1 MSVATTTAP
10 DAVTHAPA
18 IRCRGAR
25 KVFSGA
31 VAVQGADVTVRPG
44 EVHALVGE
52 NGAGKSTLLGMISG
66 RLAADDGTVEVFGR
80 RLSGGDPRESRELGL
95 VTVYQEL
102 TMIPGLSAEANVF
115 LGQTRSRRGLL
126 DRRWM
131 RRRYLELC
139 EELDVH
145 VPPGTVV
152 RDLSVSQQQMLEIMR
167 GVQSDAR
174 IVVLDEPTAALA
186 EHERETL
193 YRVLRTLVARG
204 TTIVFVSHNLEEVL
218 DLSDT
223 ITVLRDGAVVRSAP
237 RAEWTRPTLI
247 EHMVGRSVDKLAD
260 RGTHPIGVEVL
271 HVEDVSLPGVLEDI
285 AMTVRA
291 GEVVGLWGLVGSGR
305 TTFLRSLAGA
315 EPSSTGRMRLHGQER
330 DWPRRV
336 RSSVDAGV
344 VLVPESRKQALVL
357 GMDATSNY
365 WLGRSAAGRK
375 PFLDRD
381 AEAAET
387 GETGEFFAFNRA
399 RVGEP
404 VRNLSGGNQQKV
416 LLAKWAGH
424 RPDVFLIDEPTRGI
438 DIGAKAEVLTSLV
451 RLAEEGAAVV
461 VTSSELEE
469 VLAIAH
475 RLLVFAHGR
484 VVREI
489 PADDPEFTVDA
500 VVHHGFSSGENHEP
514 VH

>member
-1 MSVATTTAP
+1 M
-10 DAVTHAPA
+10 
-18 IRCRGAR
+18 
-25 KVFSGA
+25 FSGA
-31 VAVQGADVTVRPG
+31 VAVQGADLTVRSG

-66 RLAADDGTVEVFGR
+66 RLGVDGGTVEVFGR
-80 RLSGGDPRESRELGL
+80 RLRGADPRESREHGL

-102 TMIPGLSAEANVF
+102 TMVPGLSAEANVF
-115 LGQTRSRRGLL
+115 LGQTRTRRGLL

-145 VPPGTVV
+145 VPPDATV
-152 RDLSVSQQQMLEIMR
+152 RALSVSQQQMLEIMR

-193 YRVLRTLVARG
+193 YRVLRTLTARG
-204 TTIVFVSHNLEEVL
+204 TTIVFVSHNLDEVL

-223 ITVLRDGAVVRSAP
+223 ITVLRDGAVVRSAA
-237 RAEWTRPTLI
+237 RSEWTRPTLI
-247 EHMVGRSVDKLAD
+247 EHMVGRAVDKLAD
-260 RGTHPIGVEVL
+260 RGSHPLGAEVL
-271 HVEDVSLPGVLEDI
+271 HVEDVNLPGVLSDI
-285 AMTVRA
+285 AMTARA
-291 GEVVGLWGLVGSGR
+291 GEIVGLWGLVGSGR

-315 EPSSTGRMRLHGQER
+315 EPASRGVLRLRGEER
-330 DWPRRV
+330 SWPGRV
-336 RSSVDAGV
+336 RHSVDAGV
-344 VLVPESRKQALVL
+344 VMVPESRKQALVL
-357 GMDATSNY
+357 GMDGASNY
-365 WLGRSAAGRK
+365 WLGRPGGGR
-375 PFLDRD
+375 PFLDRGAER
-381 AEAAET
+381 AEA
-387 GETGEFFAFNRA
+387 GRTGEFFAFDR
-399 RVGEP
+399 RRLGEP

-469 VLAIAH
+469 VLAIAN

-489 PADDPEFTVDA
+489 SADDPEFTVDA
-500 VVHHGFSSGENHEP
+500 VVHHGFSPGEKHEP
-514 VH
+514 AH

>member
-1 MSVATTTAP
+1 MPVATTSAH
-10 DAVTHAPA
+10 DAATHAPA

-80 RLSGGDPRESRELGL
+80 RLRGGDPRESRELGL

-102 TMIPGLSAEANVF
+102 TMVPGLSAEANVF

-126 DRRWM
+126 DR
-131 RRRYLELC
+131 
-139 EELDVH
+139 
-145 VPPGTVV
+145 
-152 RDLSVSQQQMLEIMR
+152 
-167 GVQSDAR
+167 VQSDAK

-247 EHMVGRSVDKLAD
+247 EHMVGRTVDKLAD
-260 RGTHPIGVEVL
+260 RGSHPIGAEVL
-271 HVEDVSLPGVLEDI
+271 HVEDVALPGVLEDI

-315 EPSSTGRMRLHGQER
+315 EPSSTGRMRLHGEER
-330 DWPRRV
+330 AWPRRV
-336 RSSVDAGV
+336 RHSVDAGV

-357 GMDATSNY
+357 GMDGTSNY
-365 WLGRSAAGRK
+365 WLGRPSVRR
-375 PFLDRD
+375 PFLDRE
-381 AEAAET
+381 AEAAEA
-387 GETGEFFAFNRA
+387 GDTGEFFAFDR
-399 RVGEP
+399 RRIGEP

-500 VVHHGFSSGENHEP
+500 VVHHGFISGETHEP